1 MSISRLSEAS
11 RLGVLFVCENNARR
25 SLIAEALMRD
35 RCASWVRG
43 FSAGIRAADHADLR
57 AMSTITL
64 AGLDNTGLWPK
75 AWEGFF
81 ETRQPI
87 INVVVTLDLTADLNL
102 PRTFPGNPEYR
113 TWTGS
118 HINGHSASS
127 HTHVWEEIKWLRPKV
142 NELIEDLSEMREL
155 SLSHQPIAAE

>member
-57 AMSTITL
+57 AMSTMTL

-75 AWEGFF
+75 AWNGFCK
-81 ETRQPI
+81 THQPM
-87 INVVVTLDLTADLNL
+87 INVVVMLDLTSDLNL
-102 PRTFPGNPEYR
+102 PRDFPGNPEYR
-113 TWTGS
+113 TWTGPHANS
-118 HINGHSASS
+118 HSTESHS
-127 HTHVWEEIKWLRPKV
+127 HVWEEIKWLRPRV
-142 NELIEDLSEMREL
+142 NELIEDMSEMREL
-155 SLSHQPIAAE
+155 SLSRQPIAAE